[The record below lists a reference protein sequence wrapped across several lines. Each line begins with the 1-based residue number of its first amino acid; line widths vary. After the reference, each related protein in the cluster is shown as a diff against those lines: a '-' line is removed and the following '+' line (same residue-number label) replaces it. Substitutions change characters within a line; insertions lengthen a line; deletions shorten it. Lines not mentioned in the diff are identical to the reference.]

1 MTPQERPSLAAP
13 IAFRDPSGLVHNA
26 RSCRALRSRS
36 LPRPSGPPPPP
47 RSRSASGSAP
57 AAPSA
62 VPAEPLAAPPRRRHA
77 GCTIGRSP
85 RPRSFRAKPNCRLLN
100 SAPFAPL
107 CAALMGASSDSTSC
121 LPHEEAGLL
130 PREPATPVSV
140 LMLAAKRMGLSRPA
154 SWLVGLGKAG
164 RLRRPQSGGQR
175 RPPWRPAAGV
185 ARRASSRVTVGP
197 GVRGVDQPLRRARHG
212 KFDGLARHGDLFHLH
227 SRPRARLRHGLAPH
241 WILRLKGGSDPE
253 RATVQRCRRVKFDI
267 SGAKLQ

>member
-1 MTPQERPSLAAP
+1 MTPQQRPSLAAP
-13 IAFRDPSGLVHNA
+13 LAFRDPSGLVRNA

-107 CAALMGASSDSTSC
+107 CAVGASSDFD
-121 LPHEEAGLL
+121 LL
-130 PREPATPVSV
+130 PSARGGRPLAPRAGDPGFCPDARGQTDGIVSPSELV
-140 LMLAAKRMGLSRPA
+140 GWSGKSRPLA
-154 SWLVGLGKAG
+154 SPAI
-164 RLRRPQSGGQR
+164 RRSAAAPLATSRRGCSTREQPGNRGSR
-175 RPPWRPAAGV
+175 RPPRRPAAEEG
-185 ARRASSRVTVGP
+185 APWEIR
-197 GVRGVDQPLRRARHG
+197 
-212 KFDGLARHGDLFHLH
+212 
-227 SRPRARLRHGLAPH
+227 RPRSTWRSVPLAFSPPGAAATRTGASLDPSPEKRLGP
-241 WILRLKGGSDPE
+241 
-253 RATVQRCRRVKFDI
+253 
-267 SGAKLQ
+267 